1 MKITEVKINLITNQ
15 EPLKAFV
22 AITIDDCFKINDLR
36 IIKTDNKMFLAM
48 PSKKVKDPNKFQQVY
63 KDIVHPINME
73 TREYIE
79 QTVLKE
85 YEKALQSLSES

>member
-48 PSKKVKDPNKFQQVY
+48 PSKRVKDPNKFQQGY
-63 KDIVHPINME
+63 KDIVHPINTE

>member
-22 AITIDDCFKINDLR
+22 AITIDNCFKINDLR
-36 IIKTDNKMFLAM
+36 IIKTNDKMFLAM
-48 PSKKVKDPNKFQQVY
+48 PSKRVKDPNRFQQSY
-63 KDIVHPINME
+63 KDIVHPINTE

-79 QTVLKE
+79 ETVLKE
-85 YEKALQSLSES
+85 YEKALQSLAKS

>member
-22 AITIDDCFKINDLR
+22 AITIDNCFKINDLR
-36 IIKTDNKMFLAM
+36 IIKTNDKMFLAM
-48 PSKKVKDPNKFQQVY
+48 PSKRVKDPNRFQQSY
-63 KDIVHPINME
+63 KDIVHPINAE

-79 QTVLKE
+79 ETVLKE
-85 YEKALQSLSES
+85 YEKALQSLAES